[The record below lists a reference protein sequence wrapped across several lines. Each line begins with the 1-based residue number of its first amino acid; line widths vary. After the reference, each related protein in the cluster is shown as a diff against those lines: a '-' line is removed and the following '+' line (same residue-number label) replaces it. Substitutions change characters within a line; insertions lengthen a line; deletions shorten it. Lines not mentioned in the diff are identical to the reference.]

1 MAVKLSKICN
11 DLRLLSSGPR
21 AGFGEINL
29 PPMQPGSS
37 IMPGKVNPVIPEV
50 VNQVCFDVIGGD
62 VTVTMA
68 AEAGQLQ
75 LNVFEPVIGFSLFQ
89 SMDMLAR
96 GAIVLR
102 ERCVVGITANRERL
116 REMVYHSIGIVT
128 ALVPYIGYERS
139 AALATEA
146 LASGRGVYELVREK
160 GWLTEEKLAEIL
172 TPEAM
177 TQPRAMPDAVIG

>member
-1 MAVKLSKICN
+1 
-11 DLRLLSSGPR
+11 
-21 AGFGEINL
+21 
-29 PPMQPGSS
+29 
-37 IMPGKVNPVIPEV
+37 
-50 VNQVCFDVIGGD
+50 
-62 VTVTMA
+62 MA

-75 LNVFEPVIGFSLFQ
+75 LNVFEPVIGFNLFQ

-116 REMVYHSIGIVT
+116 REMVYHSIGLVT

-139 AALATEA
+139 AALAKEA
-146 LASGRGVYELVREK
+146 LHTGRGVYELVREK
-160 GWLTEEKLAEIL
+160 AWLTEAKLAEIL

-177 TQPRAMPDAVIG
+177 TAPRAMPHSAD